1 MTRVGTFVDAD
12 YSQIEVRILAKML
25 NEERLLEL
33 YGTQNDNKPSED
45 VYRDTAANMLGIAK
59 PNVTKKQRNL
69 AKAITLGM
77 GYGLSAY
84 GLPYYAFTKFGID
97 DMSQKEAEDYV
108 RAFYD
113 LYPKIEAYHEEVLTE
128 LKETG
133 SVDQRTMTGRLR
145 AGITNR
151 NEAINAPIQGTAADG
166 LKKAMAK
173 VHRRLKRFK
182 GTAYIVATIHG
193 ELLIECDEGDAEE
206 VAAIVEEAMR
216 EAMNEILNASEPRLK
231 VEVDVAISKR
241 WTKG

>member
-1 MTRVGTFVDAD
+1 M
-12 YSQIEVRILAKML
+12 RILAKML
-25 NEERLLEL
+25 NEERLLLL
-33 YGTQNDNKPSED
+33 YGTPDDDEPSED
-45 VYRDTAANMLGIAK
+45 VYRDTAANMLSIAK

-69 AKAITLGM
+69 AKAIALGM
-77 GYGLSAY
+77 GYGLNAY

-133 SVDQRTMTGRLR
+133 SVDQSTMTGRLR

-173 VHRRLKRFK
+173 VSRRLKRFK
-182 GTAYIVATIHG
+182 GTAYIVATIHD

-216 EAMNEILNASEPRLK
+216 EAMNEILNASEPRVK

-241 WTKG
+241 WTEG